1 MPVARI
7 QSITERWAQIIRLE
21 LEEPFQFA
29 AGQYL
34 EIEHPSGTRIPLS
47 IASAP
52 HRLPRLELHY
62 RSTPGDDLAALLD
75 GLLQKGR
82 TLDLC
87 GPFGD
92 VIVTTLEA
100 VSKRDRFW
108 GAHGRATIFRRT
120 MGGFRRKPWSK
131 NARTAFLRPLI
142 ESPLMLVA
150 GGTGISQ
157 ALSIIEHIDQLLSP
171 PAVTLLWCVDTAE
184 ALYARGQLAGLSWLS
199 ANYLVDDRRTSDNE
213 GLVWLSE
220 HLRTH
225 AYARTLLCGGPSF
238 VYAVVDHLRAEQRM
252 TALESDVFAYS
263 PKG

>member
-7 QSITERWAQIIRLE
+7 QSITEQWAQIIRLE
-21 LEEPFQFA
+21 LEEPFQFT

-92 VIVTTLEA
+92 VIVT
-100 VSKRDRFW
+100 
-108 GAHGRATIFRRT
+108 
-120 MGGFRRKPWSK
+120 
-131 NARTAFLRPLI
+131 RPH
-142 ESPLMLVA
+142 SPLMLVA

-263 PKG
+263 PRG